1 MLIKKKE
8 RCWTQNRKISHKFCF
23 YAIIFLSVIF
33 QTKSGCFPIQIWF
46 IYHSW
51 KFESCSF
58 NRGRVTALCVEK
70 WQVGS
75 SLVRDSGTGS
85 GSTWS
90 NNAHGMHRGIERY
103 DFKQTLNKII
113 NLPQEHSN
121 YTSCH
126 ELCPYDVNIAR
137 PVSVSWFWKGT
148 DTGLAMFTSY
158 GLNSWQEV

>member
-1 MLIKKKE
+1 MELK
-8 RCWTQNRKISHKFCF
+8 NRKISRKFCF

-33 QTKSGCFPIQIWF
+33 QTKSGCSHIQIWF

-58 NRGRVTALCVEK
+58 NRGRVTALYVSKNDKSE
-70 WQVGS
+70 VH
-75 SLVRDSGTGS
+75 
-85 GSTWS
+85 WS
-90 NNAHGMHRGIERY
+90 EIPEQAAVQHDQIMHTACIGELNAMH
-103 DFKQTLNKII
+103 FKQTLNRII

-137 PVSVSWFWKGT
+137 PVSVPFQNQNT
-148 DTGLAMFTSY
+148 DPDIVNDYIVWT
-158 GLNSWQEV
+158 NSWQEV